1 MKTRLTIILLLL
13 IAFTVNAQQVS
24 LIKDVYTGSSSSNPE
39 YFYKASDNKIYFFA
53 INPATFNRA
62 LYITDGTDSG
72 TKLLLDNVST
82 TFSYDNMYN
91 ENNFLTYNGNFCF
104 WAIVG
109 NAQYYQLWFTNGT
122 TQGTYALTNFNV
134 NASINSLIELNNQ
147 IYFFAAFTSPDAI
160 YRSNG
165 QAGDASQVLT
175 LSSDQRSSRLVKNN
189 GKIYRIARFEIYE
202 LDSNSETLVYSDL
215 NNCIGERAV
224 LNNKLVFN
232 KRACSTVDPIYRS
245 TESFDFI
252 SKTTITIS
260 STQNIGANNNTTKNQ
275 LRVWGNKLYSV
286 TIPLKPNTGS
296 GSKTDILYL
305 KSTDGSSM
313 QNISVLYIDSNSI
326 EFNGFREFNNK
337 LYFAVT
343 FTPSNT
349 PNPSHINTI
358 IYEVGSSSVSKIF
371 EFQDVTSNY
380 KFKKHNYAILNDRVL
395 FVADTNSFSTERS
408 NLLISNGN
416 SYSPVFASNN
426 NNITF
431 EVTQLYV
438 LNAQNAVLSARL
450 NSLSNDVGRELFK
463 FNITASGIAK
473 INKYQE
479 IYVYPNPSNKLIN
492 IQLNSKVNRV
502 EVYDLNGCLVLV
514 GDSAEIN
521 IQTLNKGMYILKAVT
536 DDSVYNARFVRK

>member
-1 MKTRLTIILLLL
+1 MKTKLTIILLVLA
-13 IAFTVNAQQVS
+13 AFTVKAQQVS
-24 LIKDVYTGSSSSNPE
+24 LVKDIYTGSSSSNPE

-53 INPATFNRA
+53 VNPATFNRG
-62 LYITDGTDSG
+62 LYVTDGTESG

-104 WAIVG
+104 WALVG

-134 NASINSLIELNNQ
+134 NATIYSLTELNNQ
-147 IYFFAAFTSPDAI
+147 IYFFATFTAPDAI
-160 YRSNG
+160 YRSNA
-165 QAGDASQVLT
+165 QAGDASAIIT
-175 LSSDQRSSRLVKNN
+175 LASDQRSSRLVKNN

-202 LDSNSETLVYSDL
+202 LTNNSETLVYSDL

-232 KRACSTVDPIYRS
+232 KRACSTVDPIYKS
-245 TESFDFI
+245 TESFDF
-252 SKTTITIS
+252 TTKSVSTIS

-275 LRVWGNKLYSV
+275 LKIWNNKLYSV
-286 TIPLKPNTGS
+286 TMPLKPITGP
-296 GSKTDILYL
+296 GSKTDVLYI
-305 KSTDGSSM
+305 KSSDASTIQSL
-313 QNISVLYIDSNSI
+313 SVLYIDSNTI
-326 EFNGFREFNNK
+326 EFNGFREFDNK

-349 PNPSHINTI
+349 PNPSHINTR
-358 IYEVGSSSVSKIF
+358 IYEVGASSVTKIF

-395 FVADTNSFSTERS
+395 FIADSNSFSTERT

-416 SYSPVFASNN
+416 SYSSVFASNN
-426 NNITF
+426 NNISF
-431 EVTQLYV
+431 EVTQLYA
-438 LNAQNAVLSARL
+438 LNSQNAVLSARL

-463 FNITASGIAK
+463 FNLTSSGLIAIDTK
-473 INKYQE
+473 E
-479 IYVYPNPSNKLIN
+479 IMVYPNPSNDFIN
-492 IQLNSKVNRV
+492 IQLNSKINKV

-514 GDSAEIN
+514 GDGAEIN

-536 DDSVYNARFVRK
+536 GDGVYNARFVRK